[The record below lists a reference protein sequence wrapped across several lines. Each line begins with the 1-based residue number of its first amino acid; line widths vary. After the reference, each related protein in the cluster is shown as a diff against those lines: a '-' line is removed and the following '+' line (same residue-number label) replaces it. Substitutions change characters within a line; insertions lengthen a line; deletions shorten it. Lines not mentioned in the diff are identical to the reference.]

1 MGSSLSCLPRPIAA
15 LMSLAT
21 LCVVAQAQPDPSYV
35 PPKGGYDTPGATI
48 KVLGAVGETYER
60 TLGEPQTNAYQRPMR
75 LKLLGLEKL
84 SRLTALKAQVN
95 KADNAEQKRQAAS
108 SDGKGGLLGGLMSR
122 LNPLVAQ
129 EVDRQKEEA
138 KDDLVVQLVEGGSPA
153 DTATAAVVDVVGP
166 PDQVTGSFFGA
177 KINNKV
183 RVAVIADD
191 FKPRIF
197 ILRYRPSGAMTP
209 LQGDPAPSF
218 SVVANVDTEGDG
230 ATKLTATYDR
240 STVSTDGSRGLYIA
254 VTSEDGKAVGGKY
267 KIRYYPQ

>member
-1 MGSSLSCLPRPIAA
+1 MNSSQSRPSRQIAIFASAAMLCIAA
-15 LMSLAT
+15 R
-21 LCVVAQAQPDPSYV
+21 AQPDPSYV

-60 TLGEPQTNAYQRPMR
+60 TLGDPQTNAYQRPIR
-75 LKLLGLEKL
+75 LKLLGLENL

-95 KADNAEQKRQAAS
+95 KADDAEQKRQAAA
-108 SDGKGGLLGGLMSR
+108 SDGKGGLLGGLMNR
-122 LNPLVAQ
+122 LNPLVSQ
-129 EVDRQKEEA
+129 EVDRQKEQA
-138 KDDLVVQLVEGGSPA
+138 KDDLAVQLIEAGSPA
-153 DTATAAVVDVVGP
+153 DTPTAAVVDIVGP

-183 RVAVIADD
+183 RVAVTADD
-191 FKPRIF
+191 FNPRVL
-197 ILRYRPSGAMTP
+197 ILRYRPKGAMTP

-230 ATKLTATYDR
+230 VNKVIATYDR
-240 STVSTDGSRGLYIA
+240 STASTDGSQGLYIA
-254 VTSEDGKAVGGKY
+254 VTSEDGKAVKGKY